1 MVQGTGDIPL
11 PSHGSPLQDHP
22 QSAEGHVPDPAAG
35 QGSQCDSPKQ
45 AAGQESPA
53 LPVPSTMKVML
64 VPPACPGEGTSPGHL
79 THPSLLHPRHV
90 RGLGVWPQ
98 RLGIMEEDKSCCQN
112 LQFD

>member
-53 LPVPSTMKVML
+53 LPVPSAVKVML

-79 THPSLLHPRHV
+79 TCCTPGMCEVWGFDLK
-90 RGLGVWPQ
+90 GLG
-98 RLGIMEEDKSCCQN
+98 
-112 LQFD
+112 